1 MGVFD
6 FIKGAGEKVL
16 DLNPAK
22 KAADLLL
29 EQVRKHRL
37 GKDDVKVEQSGET
50 VKISGSASS
59 QAEKEKMILAVGNV
73 QGVSRVE
80 DEIIIIDPSVPGPA
94 AQPPARNPA
103 GASPKPTAVR
113 ALEAAAAA
121 VNEPPAQFYT
131 VVKGDTLSKI
141 SKQFYG
147 SAQKYNRIFEAN
159 RPLLSHP
166 DKIYPGQVLRI
177 PPAPTA

>member
-6 FIKGAGEKVL
+6 FVKSAGEKLL
-16 DLNPAK
+16 DMNPAT
-22 KAADLLL
+22 KAADILMD
-29 EQVRKHRL
+29 QVRKHKL
-37 GKDDVKVEQSGET
+37 GKGDVKVEHSGET

-73 QGVSRVE
+73 NGVAKVE
-80 DEIIIIDPSVPGPA
+80 DDIIIIDPSQSGPA
-94 AQPPARNPA
+94 AQPPSKSG
-103 GASPKPTAVR
+103 GAAKPTAVR

-121 VNEPPAQFYT
+121 AVEGPAQFYT

-141 SKQFYG
+141 AKQFYG

-159 RPLLSHP
+159 RPLLQHP

-177 PPAPTA
+177 PPAA